1 MTINAIT
8 ITTAL
13 VVILF
18 VPYLI
23 SILRKVQNHQI
34 PFLKALHPFYTKEMN
49 EAALL
54 KERLSP
60 IVREMETQTMAKFVK
75 YWTSKFETT
84 GLSEQDVL
92 ELNAKIEG
100 GEQNQV
106 DGILALHPDGRKQFA
121 QINTW
126 LKEKNLQE
134 PMMTCA

>member
-23 SILRKVQNHQI
+23 SVIRKVQNHQI

-49 EAALL
+49 EAAVL

-60 IVREMETQTMAKFVK
+60 IVREMETQRIATLVK
-75 YWTSKFETT
+75 HWTSKFETT
-84 GLSEQDVL
+84 GLSEQDVV

-106 DGILALHPDGRKQFA
+106 YGILALHPEGRKQFE
-121 QINTW
+121 QINAQ
-126 LKEKNLQE
+126 LKEKCLQE
-134 PMMTCA
+134 TEAMA

>member
-1 MTINAIT
+1 MTINATT
-8 ITTAL
+8 ITTTL

-23 SILRKVQNHQI
+23 SIIRKVQNHQI

-60 IVREMETQTMAKFVK
+60 IVREMETQTIAKFVK
-75 YWTSKFETT
+75 HWTSKFEAT

-100 GEQNQV
+100 GEQDQV
-106 DGILALHPDGRKQFA
+106 YGILALHPQGRIQFD
-121 QINTW
+121 QINAQ
-126 LKEKNLQE
+126 LKEKYLQE
-134 PMMTCA
+134 TEVMA